1 MIETSLNVYDYPE
14 APEERTK
21 TIKGKMYLVYKF
33 EMEVPEDWDEC
44 DIKNDMYDNISE
56 YQQDLAEITDIDI

>member
-1 MIETSLNVYDYPE
+1 METSWNVYDYPE
-14 APEERTK
+14 PPEERTK

-33 EMEVPEDWDEC
+33 EMEVPEDWDES
-44 DIKNDMYDNISE
+44 DIKNDMYDNIND

>member
-1 MIETSLNVYDYPE
+1 METSLNVYDYPDP
-14 APEERTK
+14 PEERTK

-44 DIKNDMYDNISE
+44 DIKNDMYNNISE
-56 YQQDLAEITDIDI
+56 YQQDLDEIYDIDI